1 MGGKRWVRWV
11 IRWAVAAALAAAAFA
26 LGWWVC
32 DGLLHRDE
40 AVSLAIA
47 GAAAGIV
54 MVIAGWWALL
64 EPKGKE
70 SGVDGENSGAAPGA
84 GAGGDRWTVEQ
95 DVTAEGDA
103 RVAGRDLDGSGP
115 DSGGDTG
122 TGHVKQTVEAGGDA
136 EVAGRDLGGPGG
148 GSGDTGDVTQRVTA
162 GRNARVAGRDL
173 RITQPRDK

>member
-1 MGGKRWVRWV
+1 MGGKRWMRWV
-11 IRWAVAAALAAAAFA
+11 IRWGVAAALAAAAFA

-54 MVIAGWWALL
+54 MVIAGWWAPL
-64 EPKGKE
+64 G
-70 SGVDGENSGAAPGA
+70 
-84 GAGGDRWTVEQ
+84 
-95 DVTAEGDA
+95 
-103 RVAGRDLDGSGP
+103 GSGQ

-148 GSGDTGDVTQRVTA
+148 GSGDTGNVTQRVKS
-162 GRNARVAGRDL
+162 GRNSYVAGRDL
-173 RITQPRDK
+173 RISKPKE